1 MNRVLLYVFAAA
13 LAAQVGCSKSN
24 QTNPNAPAAANSN
37 VQANTATAPVD
48 KTQPPNL
55 PAGTI
60 AQTNQKNPTTGA
72 PPANMGDM
80 SLEMLAS
87 DFHAALLQGRKA
99 QLETMLADSY
109 KGTQADGSVVNKQQ
123 LLASLKESQQ
133 MFTLNANKPDVKG
146 DTATV
151 TGTFSLNSME
161 QTKQSG
167 KSYQFTDT
175 YHKQGET
182 WLVVSSKVVE
192 QKS

>member
-1 MNRVLLYVFAAA
+1 MKRVLLYACVAL

-24 QTNPNAPAAANSN
+24 QTNANATANANSN
-37 VQANTATAPVD
+37 AQANPGSATVSTTPV
-48 KTQPPNL
+48 PNI
-55 PAGTI
+55 PDATS
-60 AQTNQKNPTTGA
+60 AQTNQKNPTLGA
-72 PPANMGDM
+72 APANMGDM

-87 DFHAALLQGRKA
+87 DFHAALLQGRKP
-99 QLETMLADSY
+99 QLEAMLADNY

-161 QTKQSG
+161 QTKQNG
-167 KSYQFTDT
+167 KSFQFTDT
-175 YHKQGET
+175 YHKQGDK